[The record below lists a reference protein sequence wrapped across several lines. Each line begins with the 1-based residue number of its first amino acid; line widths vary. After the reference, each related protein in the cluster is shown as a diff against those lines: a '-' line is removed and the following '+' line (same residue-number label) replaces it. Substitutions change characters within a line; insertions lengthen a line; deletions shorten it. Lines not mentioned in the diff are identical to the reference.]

1 MFQNYLKT
9 KADSYEYDLILTE
22 AELDNDRWLPGPDCK
37 VTSVKIC
44 KDNQEREEWITKTL
58 EEEDSREAYKIV
70 RVKEDTGEL
79 CGIVLMWR

>member
-1 MFQNYLKT
+1 MLQNHLKT

-22 AELDNDRWLPGPDCK
+22 SELDDDNWIAGPDCK

-44 KDNQEREEWITKTL
+44 KDNQEREEWIEKTL
-58 EEEDSREAYKIV
+58 EEEEVIEAFRIV
-70 RVKEDTGEL
+70 RTRADNGEL